1 MSTKQK
7 RHRLSKG
14 NSTVLIFTQGLH
26 HPLGE
31 LTVDPSA
38 VSEDLVRRSTRTT
51 AKREGYK
58 SGSIVSKQAAKKRQH
73 KATPLDVS
81 TEQMSPFIPVA
92 TLQKVGRDLEIPEEE
107 LTVEKL
113 MVSQK
118 DLQNKKVPD
127 V

>member
-1 MSTKQK
+1 
-7 RHRLSKG
+7 
-14 NSTVLIFTQGLH
+14 
-26 HPLGE
+26 LGK
-31 LTVDPSA
+31 LTVDPSV

-58 SGSIVSKQAAKKRQH
+58 QGSIVCKQAAKKRPN
-73 KATPLDVS
+73 KATPLDDS
-81 TEQMSPFIPVA
+81 TEQRSPFIPIA

-118 DLQNKKVPD
+118 ASHNKKVSD